1 MPAVARAIDAEGSAL
16 SLLSAASFTITRP
29 TKGPARLRWSQP
41 DQAAQLFRCSADAIP
56 LAEARLF
63 EFISLEAQRARAKA
77 VSSLTWDGAQY
88 RIAYALEL
96 ADGGSVWAEE
106 RGQRITGR
114 GEAPELISAVLH
126 DIDAAR
132 ADQESAV
139 YLAAY
144 DPLTG
149 LWNKARMAEE
159 TGQLI
164 GLAARNFLNP
174 ALLGLR
180 LTNLSDINTNFGYG
194 AGDRLLAG
202 VAGRLKSRI
211 DAPDTLARL
220 SGDTFIL
227 GICDADRDAL
237 KRIAEDI
244 ALALTAEPYPTP
256 DGDVRAELGAL
267 AAVRMSFEDG
277 PKSAE
282 DAFTRLGMA
291 LSHSTDAGQ
300 GFTYYHPDMAVGER
314 QVSRAEITEDD
325 IHAALNQDRISL
337 AYQPIVDASSHTIH
351 HYESLLRL
359 KRETGEI
366 VSAWKFIVAAEEL
379 GLVHL
384 LDQRALEL
392 ARETLLSYPEIS
404 LALNVSAATVKDDA
418 HATDYLEA
426 LTALGAMCERV
437 TIELT
442 ETVALEDPSKAA
454 SFAARVRG
462 LGCEFSIDDFGSGYT
477 SFRNLMAIEADS
489 IKIDGSFIQ
498 DLSVT
503 PYKQTFI
510 RMMVDLA
517 QTFGVSTV
525 AEMVTAKEDAAL
537 LKRLGIDYLQGY
549 MFGVPSPMPTIQ
561 RQAG

>member
-1 MPAVARAIDAEGSAL
+1 MTSALAIDAEGSAL

-29 TKGPARLRWSQP
+29 DNGPARLRWSQP
-41 DQAAQLFRCSADAIP
+41 SNAAQLFRCCTDVVP
-56 LAEARLF
+56 LAEARLSDF
-63 EFISLEAQRARAKA
+63 LSLEAQRARAKA
-77 VSSLTWDGAQY
+77 ISALTWDGAQY
-88 RIAYALEL
+88 RVAYALEL
-96 ADGGSVWAEE
+96 PDGGSLWVEE
-106 RGQRITGR
+106 RGQRIAGR

-139 YLAAY
+139 YLAAR

-149 LWNKARMAEE
+149 LWNRARMAEE

-180 LTNLSDINTNFGYG
+180 LTNLADINTNFGYG

-202 VAGRLKSRI
+202 AADRLKTRI
-211 DAPDTLARL
+211 EAPDTLARL

-227 GICDADRDAL
+227 GICEADRDAL
-237 KRIAEDI
+237 KSLAEDI
-244 ALALTAEPYPTP
+244 TAVLTEVTYSTP
-256 DGDVRAELGAL
+256 DGDVPAEFEAL
-267 AAVRMSFEDG
+267 AAVRLTSEGG
-277 PKSAE
+277 PQSAD
-282 DAFTRLGMA
+282 DAFAQLGMA
-291 LSHSTDAGQ
+291 LSHSSDAGQ
-300 GFTYYHPDMAVGER
+300 GFTYFHADMAVGHR
-314 QVSRAEITEDD
+314 QPKRAKTSEDD
-325 IHAALNQDRISL
+325 IHAALNEGRISL
-337 AYQPIVDASSHTIH
+337 AYQPIVDANGHVIH

-359 KRETGEI
+359 KRKNGEI

-384 LDQRALEL
+384 LDRRALDL
-392 ARETLLSYPEIS
+392 ARKTLLSYPDIS

-418 HATDYLEA
+418 NAAEYLEA

-454 SFAARVRG
+454 GFAAQARD
-462 LGCEFSIDDFGSGYT
+462 LGCAFAIDDFGSGYT

-525 AEMVTAKEDAAL
+525 AEMVNTKEDAAL
-537 LKRLGIDYLQGY
+537 LKRLGVDYLQGY

-561 RQAG
+561 LQAG